1 MRELVFLPDRDGYE
15 DLSGQ
20 AGFVRLGADAE
31 ALSILAERLRAPES
45 SVQTGSDLLWR
56 GYLAL
61 ALLADVWE
69 DGNEV
74 LKLVTVD
81 ASTSLFAS
89 WVLAARPAAER
100 DKPVHLLV
108 CQGNGRTVLLGIVD
122 ASSGLRLPASMTSL
136 AGVAPERAA
145 WIDRET
151 GVISDPVPYLTER
164 DRSIL
169 ADRIALLKLDT
180 PASAALLDALKQADA
195 AEETAVCSGDE
206 PATRRLE
213 VRMQAVYG
221 LADFEPFSVKKS
233 PYAQQ
238 GRNPLM
244 QCLAGGDVQM
254 HAELGESAV
263 YLWDGMPFA
272 KTSSRL
278 GLTST
283 GHPGEAATLAAL
295 SAELGV
301 MAAGSVRWNHQTG
314 TAIRNWVDDRK
325 NAERLLPEARERIQ
339 KLAAELR
346 RRGQQMQSAVTLMW
360 PWNAGSG
367 AVRMLLQEALDAGW
381 MKAAAQPFSERLTKL
396 TGHVLGDTALNTCC
410 ACSDGV
416 LLPPLSREMAACV
429 ASAPVGSG
437 LALDAMRF
445 EPQMDGG
452 ITASFLL
459 RGKGEVR
466 MMRHYTADEIL
477 VLDENESVS
486 TAVWPCLP
494 MAGWRAYHVFAKG
507 GAEVAALCGSEWKTA
522 PLPVNELGAWRCLRT
537 TEYPAC
543 LSLSRDG
550 QCLGALPNMLPD
562 FKVEAVKDVTAAIDM
577 GSCETAV
584 AFASGEKPSL
594 VEGQEL
600 TRRLVM
606 HQNGEEDVFLS
617 GLRPRSIVPTAVI
630 LTGLGDELFTD
641 GCICL
646 PETLET
652 LAALD
657 AAQLRTGLKWRAD
670 GESVRARRLL
680 LHQVML
686 GAALTAV
693 MEGAKSIAWRATVAD
708 EMGDEGREALLG
720 MLKELA
726 EKVAEESGLPMT
738 SGTPTVTWAEE
749 SAALNTSLRL
759 DGVGRGSYVSI
770 DLGGGSTKMHL
781 WMQGQQRPLAGAVVL
796 EGVQSMLVKALQENP
811 NRLLEDFADCGNEE
825 LLQTVVTLTAQ
836 LNQPRTPR
844 QTDKTGMMLDRW
856 LDMHREL
863 IIRHIGMR
871 MAQQRPAWMQSVLLE
886 NCAAVVYTV
895 GLMLRQVCDN
905 TMINH
910 RLPEDI
916 SVCLTGR
923 GAWLLETLTPQMR
936 GSLQNLARIS
946 LRVDHPVRFVTLKQA
961 TLPAQC
967 VAMGLAVT
975 KDVQRLS
982 DAPPIR
988 TRESFSG
995 LMRTMMQ
1002 KMCAA
1007 FPAHLW
1013 QLHEGLMDWQGNLSL
1028 AGEETIRRVAAQCY
1042 GDGEDIPASVLTFIR
1057 MLRSE
1062 MILPDHRANGGA
1074 Y

>member
-1 MRELVFLPDRDGYE
+1 MRELVFLPDRDGYDE
-15 DLSGQ
+15 LSGQ
-20 AGFVRLGADAE
+20 VGFVRLGADAA
-31 ALSILAERLRAPES
+31 ALGSLAERLRAPETS
-45 SVQTGSDLLWR
+45 APTSSDLLWR
-56 GYLAL
+56 GYLTL
-61 ALLADVWE
+61 ALLADVWV
-69 DGNEV
+69 DADAV

-100 DKPVHLLV
+100 DKPVQLLV
-108 CQGNGRTVLLGIVD
+108 CQRKGRQALLGITD
-122 ASSGLRLPASMTSL
+122 AACGLRLPATLTSL

-145 WIDRET
+145 WINRET
-151 GVISDPVPYLTER
+151 GAVSDPVPYLTER
-164 DRSIL
+164 DRCIL

-180 PASAALLDALKQADA
+180 PAATALAEALQNADA
-195 AEETAVCSGDE
+195 AEENAVCSGDE
-206 PATRRLE
+206 TAVRRLE
-213 VRMQAVYG
+213 LRLQAVHG
-221 LADFEPFSVKKS
+221 LEDFEAFTVKKS
-233 PYAQQ
+233 PYALR
-238 GRNPLM
+238 GNNPLM
-244 QCLAGGDVQM
+244 QCLANGDVQM

-263 YLWDGMPFA
+263 YLWDGTPFA

-283 GHPGEAATLAAL
+283 GHPEEVAALTAL

-301 MAAGSVRWNHQTG
+301 MAAGSVKWNYQTG
-314 TAIRNWVDDRK
+314 TAIRNWADDRQK
-325 NAERLLPEARERIQ
+325 AGRMLPEARERIQ
-339 KLAAELR
+339 TLATELR
-346 RRGQQMQSAVTLMW
+346 RRGQQVQSAVSLMW
-360 PWNAGSG
+360 PWNATSG
-367 AVRMLLQEALDAGW
+367 AVRMLLEEALDAGW
-381 MKAAAQPFSERLTKL
+381 MKAAAKPFSDRLTKL
-396 TGHVLGDTALNTCC
+396 TGHGLGDTALNTCC

-416 LLPPLSREMAACV
+416 LLPPLSREMAAC
-429 ASAPVGSG
+429 AAAAPIGSG

-466 MMRHYTADEIL
+466 MMRSYSADEIL
-477 VLDENESVS
+477 VLSENESVS
-486 TAVWPCLP
+486 AAVWPCLP
-494 MAGWRAYHVFAKG
+494 MAGWRAYHVFTKG
-507 GAEVAALCGSEWKTA
+507 GAEVAALCGGEWKTA
-522 PLPVNELGAWRCLRT
+522 PRPAYGTDSWRCLRT

-543 LSLSRDG
+543 LSLSRGDL
-550 QCLGALPNMLPD
+550 CLGALPNMLPD
-562 FKVEAVKDVTAAIDM
+562 FEVNAVRDVTAAIDM

-584 AFASGEKPSL
+584 AFASGEEPAL

-606 HQNGEEDVFLS
+606 HANAEEDVFLS
-617 GLRPRSIVPTAVI
+617 GLRPRSIVPTAVM
-630 LTGLGDELFTD
+630 LAGTGEELFTD
-641 GCICL
+641 GCVCL
-646 PETLET
+646 PETLDA

-657 AAQLRTGLKWRAD
+657 ATQLRTGLKWRAD
-670 GESVRARRLL
+670 AESVRARRLL

-693 MEGAKSIAWRATVAD
+693 MDGAKSITWRATVAD
-708 EMGDEGREALLG
+708 EMGDEGREALLN

-726 EKVAEESGLPMT
+726 GKVAEESGLPMT
-738 SGTPTVTWAEE
+738 TRMPPVTWAEE
-749 SAALNTSLRL
+749 SAALNASLRR
-759 DGVGRGSYVSI
+759 DGVGRGSYVSV

-796 EGVQSMLVKALQENP
+796 EGMQSMLVKALQENP
-811 NRLLEDFADCGNEE
+811 NRLLDDFADCGDEQ
-825 LLQTVVTLTAQ
+825 LLQAVVTLTAQ

-856 LDMHREL
+856 LDMHRAL
-863 IIRHIGMR
+863 IIRHMGVR
-871 MAQQRPAWMQSVLLE
+871 MAQQRPTWMQAVLLE

-895 GLMLRQVCDN
+895 GLMLRQSCDN

-961 TLPAQC
+961 VLPAQC

-1002 KMCAA
+1002 KMCEA

-1013 QLHEGLMDWQGNLSL
+1013 QLHEGMMDWQGSLSM

-1042 GDGEDIPASVLTFIR
+1042 GDGEDIPASVLAFVRT
-1057 MLRSE
+1057 LRSE

-1074 Y
+1074 F